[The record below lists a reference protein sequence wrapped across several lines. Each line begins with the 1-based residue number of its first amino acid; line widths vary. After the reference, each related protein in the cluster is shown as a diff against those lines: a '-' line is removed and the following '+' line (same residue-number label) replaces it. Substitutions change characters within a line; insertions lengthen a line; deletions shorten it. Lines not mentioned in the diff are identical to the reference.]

1 MGSKPNISSKVYYTK
16 HNKIP
21 LKAYYQEESSH
32 DSDYFILFC
41 SENKKK
47 PSQLLIA
54 ANDTLTLTSKK
65 QGFKKLLVK
74 VKEFEPTPH
83 NQNCENEV
91 FTCSKG
97 ILYNTI
103 NVRDWFHRSS
113 RDSIEAQEVLA
124 ELPAAIRL
132 PKQSNRHGMRCSG
145 RHDPAVVQTS
155 GNLLAAL
162 VLLAVKK
169 AIQRAGGGPAN
180 TFAHLAARAMNSGGN
195 SPPRGVEKNTSSESR
210 LKCPRES
217 HVPSESSIAVSA
229 SEAETVAAQSPWAAV
244 RKAQGSQASLADHT
258 KQYLAPWNEG
268 RNAWGA

>member
-83 NQNCENEV
+83 NQNCLGYIYQSSVEE
-91 FTCSKG
+91 
-97 ILYNTI
+97 L
-103 NVRDWFHRSS
+103 WF
-113 RDSIEAQEVLA
+113 
-124 ELPAAIRL
+124 
-132 PKQSNRHGMRCSG
+132 
-145 RHDPAVVQTS
+145 
-155 GNLLAAL
+155 
-162 VLLAVKK
+162 
-169 AIQRAGGGPAN
+169 
-180 TFAHLAARAMNSGGN
+180 
-195 SPPRGVEKNTSSESR
+195 
-210 LKCPRES
+210 
-217 HVPSESSIAVSA
+217 
-229 SEAETVAAQSPWAAV
+229 
-244 RKAQGSQASLADHT
+244 ASLALIT
-258 KQYLAPWNEG
+258 EG
-268 RNAWGA
+268 SKAVCPAKGGAS